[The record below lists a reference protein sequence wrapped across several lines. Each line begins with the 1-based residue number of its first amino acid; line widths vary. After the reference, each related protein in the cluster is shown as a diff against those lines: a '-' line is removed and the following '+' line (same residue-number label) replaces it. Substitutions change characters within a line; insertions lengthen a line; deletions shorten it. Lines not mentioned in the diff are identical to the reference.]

1 MIPLEKHTCE
11 SYFIRCRW
19 SVIVAWC
26 DGAKASKLT
35 GLMLLV
41 LLVGGSVAFVAFFSI
56 DKEKV

>member
-41 LLVGGSVAFVAFFSI
+41 LTGGGVAFVILFSI